1 MTSAAGEDR
10 RLAAILLMLLAFL
23 AFTGIDTS
31 AKWLVQAGLPATEV
45 VFVRF
50 LTHLAIATALILPRE
65 GLRLFRT
72 EAPGLE
78 ILRGLFLVGSTFFNF
93 FALKY
98 LPLTV
103 TVSIFFAAPLAI
115 CALSVPLLGEKVGIR
130 RWSAIGV
137 GFLGV
142 LIVTRP
148 WGASFHWAM
157 LLSLAALCCASMY
170 FVLTRMLAG
179 IDRAGTQ
186 QFFASLIAVLAASPV
201 ILLDWEWPAAPVDWA
216 AFVLLGVFGW
226 AGHQLA
232 TIAHRLAP
240 ASALAPFVYVQMV
253 YMNLSSWLIFGVT
266 PDAWVLAGAAVVMA
280 AGLYVW
286 LRERQLAR
294 SG

>member
-31 AKWLVQAGLPATEV
+31 AKWLVQAGLPPTEV

-50 LTHLAIATALILPRE
+50 LTHLVIATALILPRE

-130 RWSAIGV
+130 RWSAIAV

-170 FVLTRMLAG
+170 FVLTRKLAG

-216 AFVLLGVFGW
+216 AFALLGVFGW

-253 YMNLSSWLIFGVT
+253 YMTLSSWLIFHVT
-266 PDAWVLAGAAVVMA
+266 PDAWVLTGAAVVMA

-294 SG
+294 GG